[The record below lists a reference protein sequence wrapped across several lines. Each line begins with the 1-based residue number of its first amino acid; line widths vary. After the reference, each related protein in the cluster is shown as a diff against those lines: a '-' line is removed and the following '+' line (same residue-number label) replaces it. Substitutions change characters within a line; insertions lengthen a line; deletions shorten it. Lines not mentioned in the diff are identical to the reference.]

1 MNKEGRCIECDDL
14 LYLYAMISQIYR
26 SSYFIITGI
35 LIFTCFAI
43 IGVFI
48 SVLSGKRT
56 RQISD
61 DMAAKVY
68 QLKSTVFKNE
78 FANFLKGLNNIA
90 PVVSQLPNSAAVQQN
105 LPFAEALLLS
115 HPQIN
120 KGFYALVRR
129 RDTLLRA
136 VQKQDSYYLTNSLQ
150 PYQLQNIRHL
160 LAVPGT
166 GNNASTTLSIA
177 DSLHWLATTR
187 YQLSDSSIL
196 LLGLDINLQQLQHYL
211 WSVDT
216 TGRAYAFVVDEHGT
230 YISHPDEKLIG
241 RRMPAGVQA
250 ITNKKRLGDSITSY
264 QTIHSTYLQEL
275 PVVRFQTPLQLP
287 GAQWTLVVDTPL
299 LAVDE
304 DVKAIEK
311 YMLLLFASTA
321 IMILVLIVW
330 AQTKWQKEFMLRQ
343 QAELTRQEL
352 LAERQTLSLMAER
365 QEKHNALLQL
375 NTLKDKVDPHFL
387 FNSLSSLNALIE
399 QSPQLAQSF
408 VMKLSRVYRY
418 VLDAHPEELSTVAE
432 ELNFA
437 NEYFFLL
444 KIRFG
449 QGLQPLTVQ
458 LSDEHLHGQIP
469 FMSLQTLIENAVKH
483 NIVSKETPLHIT
495 IQSEGDHIVVSN
507 NLQLRKDVKGSGKH
521 GLDYLRSTYTYLG
534 HHSFRCGV
542 ADSHFTCYLPVLR
555 VTE

>member
-1 MNKEGRCIECDDL
+1 
-14 LYLYAMISQIYR
+14 
-26 SSYFIITGI
+26 
-35 LIFTCFAI
+35 
-43 IGVFI
+43 
-48 SVLSGKRT
+48 
-56 RQISD
+56 
-61 DMAAKVY
+61 
-68 QLKSTVFKNE
+68 
-78 FANFLKGLNNIA
+78 
-90 PVVSQLPNSAAVQQN
+90 
-105 LPFAEALLLS
+105 
-115 HPQIN
+115 
-120 KGFYALVRR
+120 
-129 RDTLLRA
+129 
-136 VQKQDSYYLTNSLQ
+136 
-150 PYQLQNIRHL
+150 
-160 LAVPGT
+160 
-166 GNNASTTLSIA
+166 
-177 DSLHWLATTR
+177 
-187 YQLSDSSIL
+187 
-196 LLGLDINLQQLQHYL
+196 
-211 WSVDT
+211 
-216 TGRAYAFVVDEHGT
+216 
-230 YISHPDEKLIG
+230 
-241 RRMPAGVQA
+241 
-250 ITNKKRLGDSITSY
+250 
-264 QTIHSTYLQEL
+264 
-275 PVVRFQTPLQLP
+275 LQLP

-375 NTLKDKVDPHFL
+375 NTLKDKIDPHFL

-458 LSDEHLHGQIP
+458 LSNEHLHGQIP

-483 NIVSKETPLHIT
+483 NIVSKDMPLHIT

-507 NLQLRKDVKGSGKH
+507 NLQLRKDVKESGKH
-521 GLDYLRSTYTYLG
+521 GLDYLRGTYTYLG
-534 HHSFRCGV
+534 YHSFRCGV
-542 ADSHFTCYLPVLR
+542 SGSHFTCYLPVPS
-555 VTE
+555 VTK

>member
-1 MNKEGRCIECDDL
+1 MYRL
-14 LYLYAMISQIYR
+14 LYLYGMISQIYR
-26 SSYFIITGI
+26 SRYFIITGV
-35 LIFTCFAI
+35 LIFICFAI

-48 SVLSGKRT
+48 SVQSGKRT
-56 RQISD
+56 RQISA
-61 DMAAKVY
+61 DMAAKIY

-78 FANFLKGLNNIA
+78 FASFLKGLNNIA

-129 RDTLLRA
+129 QDTLLRA
-136 VQKQDSYYLTNSLQ
+136 VQRQDSHYINNSIQ
-150 PYQLQNIRHL
+150 PYQLQTIRHL

-166 GNNASTTLSIA
+166 GNNTSTTISIA

-187 YQLSDSSIL
+187 YQLADASIL
-196 LLGLDINLQQLQHYL
+196 LLGLDINLQQLQQYL

-250 ITNKKRLGDSITSY
+250 ITSKKRLGDSITSY
-264 QTIHSTYLQEL
+264 QTIHSTYLQQL

-299 LAVDE
+299 LVVDE

-321 IMILVLIVW
+321 IIILVLIVW

-343 QAELTRQEL
+343 
-352 LAERQTLSLMAER
+352 
-365 QEKHNALLQL
+365 HNALLQL

-408 VMKLSRVYRY
+408 VMNLSRVYRY
-418 VLDAHPEELSTVAE
+418 VLDAHPEELATVAK

-458 LSDEHLHGQIP
+458 LSNEHLHGRIP

-483 NIVSKETPLHIT
+483 NIVSKDMPLHIT

-521 GLDYLRSTYTYLG
+521 GLHYLHGTYTYLG
-534 HHSFRCGV
+534 YHSFRCGV
-542 ADSHFTCYLPVLR
+542 AGSHFTCYLPVLS
-555 VTE
+555 VTR

>member
-1 MNKEGRCIECDDL
+1 MNKEGRYIECDDL
-14 LYLYAMISQIYR
+14 LYLYGMISQIYR
-26 SSYFIITGI
+26 SGYFIITGV

-48 SVLSGKRT
+48 SVQSGKRT

-120 KGFYALVRR
+120 KGFFALVRR

-166 GNNASTTLSIA
+166 GNNASTTFSIA

-241 RRMPAGVQA
+241 RRMPTGVQA
-250 ITNKKRLGDSITSY
+250 INNKKRLGDSITSY
-264 QTIHSTYLQEL
+264 QIIHSTYLQEL

-352 LAERQTLSLMAER
+352 LAEKQTLSLMAER

-418 VLDAHPEELSTVAE
+418 VLDAHREELSTVAE

-495 IQSEGDHIVVSN
+495 IQSEGDHIVISN
-507 NLQLRKDVKGSGKH
+507 NLQLRKDVKESGKH
-521 GLDYLRSTYTYLG
+521 GLDYLRGTYTYLG

-542 ADSHFTCYLPVLR
+542 AGSHFTCYLPVLC
-555 VTE
+555 VTK